1 MRSISLFL
9 VYGLDMTLFRTISQF
24 TKRNHRQEAQPT
36 LLVGHE
42 SLIEWLPR
50 SGELFEIGRS
60 LSQGIGASIQK
71 LDRIAVAQDFDS
83 TAVSPLS
90 RACCNRFKPG

>member
-1 MRSISLFL
+1 
-9 VYGLDMTLFRTISQF
+9 
-24 TKRNHRQEAQPT
+24 
-36 LLVGHE
+36 
-42 SLIEWLPR
+42 LPR

-90 RACCNRFKPG
+90 RACCK